1 MESPHEELTRL
12 RLLVEN
18 QLQMLSL
25 TDQVATE
32 VLASQ
37 TGAEAL
43 VRFAD
48 AARQLIGATY
58 CAIGVAHTDGEGL
71 EEFLTSGLTLE
82 QEAVIGPRPQGM
94 GVLGL
99 LLTCDKPLRLETLSA
114 HPAAVGMPPGHP
126 PMESFLGVPIRH
138 GHVVLGSIYLAEK
151 AGGFTQTD
159 ELTIEALS
167 LHLAVAIR
175 NWQLLKR
182 QRALVAGLITAQEE
196 ERRAVAYDLHDGLT
210 QYVMA
215 AQMHLEAFRR
225 VRAEEDLETGLKYLK
240 DAVVESRRLVNGLR
254 SLALDDMGLAGAL
267 EQLVQEE
274 RTRAGWEEATF
285 VHNVGGERFATPLS
299 TAVYRVAQEALTNA
313 RKHAEARRVQVS
325 LLLEPAPPP
334 ASGDWLV
341 LAVRD
346 DGKGFEPGKTHA
358 DDKHIGL
365 HGMMERVRLLEG
377 KLRIESTLGRGA
389 RLQAR
394 LPILEQE
401 RG

>member
-1 MESPHEELTRL
+1 MESPHEELARL
-12 RLLVEN
+12 QLLVEN

-48 AARQLIGATY
+48 AARLLIGAAY
-58 CAIGVAHTDGEGL
+58 CAIGVARTDGEGL
-71 EEFLTSGLTLE
+71 EEFLTSGLTHE
-82 QEAVIGPRPQGM
+82 QEAMMGARPQGV

-99 LLTCDKPLRLETLSA
+99 LLTCDKPLRLDTLST
-114 HPAAVGMPPGHP
+114 HSAAVGMPPGHP

-138 GHVVLGSIYLAEK
+138 GSVVLGSIYLTEK
-151 AGGFTQTD
+151 AGGFTETD

-274 RTRAGWEEATF
+274 RTRAGWDEATF

-325 LLLEPAPPP
+325 LLLEPASPP

-377 KLRIESTLGRGA
+377 KLRIESTLGKGA

-401 RG
+401 RD

>member
-43 VRFAD
+43 LRFAD

-58 CAIGVAHTDGEGL
+58 CAIGVARTDGEGL

-82 QEAVIGPRPQGM
+82 QEAVIGSRPQGR

-99 LLTCDKPLRLETLSA
+99 LLNCDKPLRLETLST
-114 HPAAVGMPPGHP
+114 HPAAMGMPPGHP

-138 GHVVLGSIYLAEK
+138 GHTVLGSIYLAEK
-151 AGGFTQTD
+151 AGGFTETD

-182 QRALVAGLITAQEE
+182 QRALVAGLISAQEE

-346 DGKGFEPGKTHA
+346 DGKGFEPAKTHA

-377 KLRIESTLGRGA
+377 KLRIESTLGKGA

-401 RG
+401 RD